1 MKKYKAPEDY
11 KNNNSL
17 ITVFL
22 AGSIEMGQAENW
34 QAVVEE
40 EFSNYK
46 DNVLTILNPRR
57 DDFNPEEDQSPENE
71 YFSEQVLWELNGMEA
86 AHYIFMYFHP
96 DTKAPI
102 TLMEL
107 GLHVDTGKLIVVCPD
122 GFWRKDNVQIVCEA
136 YDVPVYDTLIEGMKE
151 LRNALNY
158 DQNLFLR

>member
-1 MKKYKAPEDY
+1 MKKFNAPEDY
-11 KNNNSL
+11 KHNHSL

-22 AGSIEMGQAENW
+22 AGSIEMGHAENW

-40 EFSNYK
+40 EFADYQ

-57 DDFNPEEDQSPENE
+57 DDFNKEEDQSPNNE

-86 AHYIFMYFHP
+86 AHYIFMYFQP
-96 DTKAPI
+96 NTKAPI

-122 GFWRKDNVQIVCEA
+122 GYWRKGNIQIVCEA
-136 YDVPVYDTLIEGMKE
+136 YDVPVYDTLADGMKE
-151 LRNALNY
+151 LRNVLNY
-158 DQNLFLR
+158 DKRLFLK